1 MMSTSLVIAL
11 LATQAFAFA
20 PAPSGL
26 VTRSQTAIY
35 SLNNKADVDDA
46 TRRSWL
52 ANTAAVV
59 TSVAFLPNLAFAADD
74 KLTTYQNDVLGF
86 QISYPAG
93 WEKSVQQLPDRRS
106 ITLFIDQASGEDKT
120 LMFYAKTPI
129 RDDFTSLGSFGSVD
143 EVSLEE
149 HPVPTFSLVFNSSDK

>member
-1 MMSTSLVIAL
+1 MMMLTSLVTAL
-11 LATQAFAFA
+11 LATQAFAFV
-20 PAPSGL
+20 PAPGL

-35 SLNNKADVDDA
+35 SSNKAEHVDDA
-46 TRRSWL
+46 TRRTWL

-59 TSVAFLPNLAFAADD
+59 TSAAFLPNAAFAADD

-86 QISYPAG
+86 QISYPAS

-143 EVSLEE
+143 EVSL
-149 HPVPTFSLVFNSSDK
+149 